1 MIHDKIL
8 KSLKHDKLLL
18 RNASAK
24 TKIGIS
30 SVIEIYIISF
40 EYHSLLDS
48 YQAGYFVTFIDITF
62 QCHLLQMSSPPVAV
76 F

>member
-1 MIHDKIL
+1 MLL
-8 KSLKHDKLLL
+8 K
-18 RNASAK
+18 K

-30 SVIEIYIISF
+30 SVIERYIISF
-40 EYHSLLDS
+40 KYHRLLDP

-76 F
+76 FQKIA